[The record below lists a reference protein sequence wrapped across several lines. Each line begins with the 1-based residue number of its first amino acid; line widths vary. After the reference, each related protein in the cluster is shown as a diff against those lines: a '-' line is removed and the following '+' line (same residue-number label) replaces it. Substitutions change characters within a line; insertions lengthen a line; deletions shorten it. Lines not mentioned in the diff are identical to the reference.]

1 MTNPQVFQVPN
12 SAEGI
17 TKILQHLSLP
27 IPDRAGY
34 LAISQAESSKFS
46 VAVTKVANKASD
58 LETILEY
65 VRNVVAAAHPDA
77 RTAAAM
83 TGYRAI
89 EIVMLI
95 DIAKREGRSFRNA
108 VRMVLA
114 DGNRNEQ
121 GTALAYLQGLIEE
134 YGGSTDTFGG
144 APSKNEI
151 LEVDESKPERPS
163 DGQAVDR
170 VCDLRPEKQSPKIAG
185 PTKAGNPVTERQGD
199 AAKKQYGESIHVY
212 AGKAALCFAEC
223 DTRQGDKATLMIEVA
238 QASGENY
245 NWQDK
250 IMLMLTPAELPLVL
264 GFFVGYLEKLELKGH
279 GRQKEKAM
287 TLTNQGNQFFI
298 TMIMRGQA
306 PRAVPVPAKDGYPV
320 LTMLLRQMLKNDPH
334 LTAQLI
340 LQFSKRICDMHA
352 SERKTAVVANG

>member
-1 MTNPQVFQVPN
+1 MTKPQVFQVPR

-17 TKILQHLSLP
+17 SEILKHLSLA

-34 LAISQAESSKFS
+34 LAISQAEATKFS
-46 VAVTKVANKASD
+46 EAVTKVANKAPDS
-58 LETILEY
+58 ETILEY

-89 EIVMLI
+89 EIVTLI

-114 DGNRNEQ
+114 DGNRSEQ
-121 GTALAYLQGLIEE
+121 GTALAYLQSLIEE
-134 YGGSTDTFGG
+134 NGVSADGFGVATLNSDMLQTDVINKDQQQSRQS
-144 APSKNEI
+144 ADN
-151 LEVDESKPERPS
+151 VH
-163 DGQAVDR
+163 A
-170 VCDLRPEKQSPKIAG
+170 LRPENQRQDPPTSSSPAG
-185 PTKAGNPVTERQGD
+185 QAQERQND
-199 AAKKQYGESIHVY
+199 TAKKQYGESIHVY

-223 DTRQGDKATLMIEVA
+223 MTRQEDKATLMIEVA
-238 QASGENY
+238 QASGDVY

-250 IMLMLTPAELPLVL
+250 IMLMLTPSELPLVL
-264 GFFVGYLEKLELKGH
+264 GFFVGYLDKLELKGH
-279 GRQKEKAM
+279 GRQQEKAM

-306 PRAVPVPAKDGYPV
+306 PRAVPVPAKDSYPV

-340 LQFSKRICDMHA
+340 LQFSKRICDMHTA
-352 SERKTAVVANG
+352 ERKTAVVANG

>member
-1 MTNPQVFQVPN
+1 MTKSQVFQVPH

-34 LAISQAESSKFS
+34 LAISQAEASKFS
-46 VAVTKVANKASD
+46 EAVTKVANKAPDS
-58 LETILEY
+58 ETILEY
-65 VRNVVAAAHPDA
+65 VRNVVAAANPDA

-134 YGGSTDTFGG
+134 YGGSADTFRGE
-144 APSKNEI
+144 PSNNQT
-151 LEVDESKPERPS
+151 LQVDVSKPERPLG
-163 DGQAVDR
+163 GQTVDNVR
-170 VCDLRPEKQSPKIAG
+170 ELRPDKPSSEVAAS
-185 PTKAGNPVTERQGD
+185 TKTSSLVTERPGD

-223 DTRQGDKATLMIEVA
+223 TTRQGDKATLMIEAA
-238 QASGENY
+238 QATGDNY

-250 IMLMLTPAELPLVL
+250 TMLMLTPAELPLVL

-279 GRQKEKAM
+279 GRQQEKAM
-287 TLTNQGNQFFI
+287 TLTNQGNQFFV

-306 PRAVPVPAKDGYPV
+306 PRAVPMPAKDGYPV

>member
-1 MTNPQVFQVPN
+1 MTKTQVFQVPH

-34 LAISQAESSKFS
+34 LAISQAEASKFS
-46 VAVTKVANKASD
+46 EAVTKVANKAPDS
-58 LETILEY
+58 ETILEY

-77 RTAAAM
+77 RTAGAM
-83 TGYRAI
+83 TGYRAV
-89 EIVMLI
+89 EIVTLI
-95 DIAKREGRSFRNA
+95 NIAKSEGRSFRNA

-134 YGGSTDTFGG
+134 YGGSTDTFGVQTSNKDTLP
-144 APSKNEI
+144 ADVSK
-151 LEVDESKPERPS
+151 LEQPGSRQSADNVRE
-163 DGQAVDR
+163 
-170 VCDLRPEKQSPKIAG
+170 LRPEKQSPEMAAPTQAG
-185 PTKAGNPVTERQGD
+185 SPATERPAD

-223 DTRQGDKATLMIEVA
+223 TTRQGDKATLMIEAA
-238 QASGENY
+238 QASGDGY
-245 NWQDK
+245 NWQEK

-279 GRQKEKAM
+279 GRQQEKAM

-306 PRAVPVPAKDGYPV
+306 PRAVPMPAKDGYPV

-352 SERKTAVVANG
+352 SERKTAAVANG